1 MDKSSSLIYHE
12 QGRPGK
18 IEVVPSKPL
27 ATQRDLAKAYTP
39 GVAEACLAIQSNPDD
54 AYRYTAKG
62 NLVAVV
68 TNGSAVL
75 GLGNIGPLAGKPVM
89 EGKANLF
96 KKFADIDVFD
106 IELNAQSIDEMV
118 ASVRAL
124 APTFGGINLEDIRAP
139 ECFEV
144 ERRLREALDIPVF
157 HDDQHGTAI
166 ICSAAL
172 LNAVELTARRVE
184 QTKVVFSGAGAAA
197 IACAQLFVALGVRRE
212 NLVLFDVH
220 GAVSRDRKDLVAAQ
234 ADLATDRQLGS
245 IAEALIGAD
254 VFVGL
259 SVGNV
264 LRPDMLHAMNERPI
278 IFAMANPTPE
288 IGYDEARH
296 ARPDAIVATGRS
308 DHPNQVNNVLGFPFI
323 FRGALDC
330 RAKAITQSMIIAA
343 ARALAKLARQ
353 DVPDKVLRAYG
364 LERLTFGPEYIIPKP
379 FDPRVLTEVA
389 PAVARA
395 AAEDGVARSPIAD
408 YETYRERLHR
418 FVERSRGIMQP
429 LFRRARAAEVKPRIA
444 FADGRNPQILRA
456 AQICLDEGLCQPV
469 LIGSPQR
476 IRAVA
481 SEVNVNLDAME
492 IEDPNAASNAGELA
506 QALWELRQRK
516 GMTLGMARAL
526 LRQSTWYALMLVH
539 CGLAEGMVGGL
550 RGPYKETIGP
560 AIKVLGLRQGARV
573 ISGVYAMLFRERRI
587 FFGDCTVNIE
597 PDAETLAEIAIN
609 TARTAETFGDAPRVA
624 MLSYSDFGEH
634 YRDKQVQTVRR
645 AIEIVRQRCPQ
656 LQIDGEMQADTAI
669 DVDKMH
675 DTFPFCALEGP
686 ANVLVFPELT
696 SGNIAYKLLLK
707 LTDAEALGPLVV
719 GMAHPV
725 GAIPVGATVTEI
737 VNITAYTVVQA
748 IDRRGNAGWSA
759 APLR

>member
-1 MDKSSSLIYHE
+1 MEKSSSLIYHE

-18 IEVVPSKPL
+18 LEVVPSKPL

-39 GVAEACLAIQSNPDD
+39 GVADACRAIERDPND
-54 AYRYTAKG
+54 AYRYTVKG

-106 IELNAQSIDEMV
+106 IELDATSVDEMV
-118 ASVRAL
+118 AAVRAI

-144 ERRLREALDIPVF
+144 ERRLREELDIPVF

-172 LNAVELTARRVE
+172 LNALALTDRVLDRA
-184 QTKVVFSGAGAAA
+184 KVVFSGAGAAA
-197 IACAQLFVALGVRRE
+197 VACAQLFVALGVRRE

-220 GAVSRDRKDLVAAQ
+220 GVVSRDR
-234 ADLATDRQLGS
+234 ADLAPAQAALATERYPLS
-245 IAEALIGAD
+245 LTEALRGSD

-259 SVGNV
+259 SVGDV
-264 LRPDMLHAMNERPI
+264 LTSEMLQGMNERPI

-288 IGYDEARH
+288 IDYDEARR

-330 RAKAITQSMIIAA
+330 RARAITQPMIIAA
-343 ARALAKLARQ
+343 ARALAELARQ

-364 LERLTFGPEYIIPKP
+364 LERLRFGPEYIIPKP

-395 AAEDGVARSPIAD
+395 AAADGMARTPIED
-408 YETYRERLHR
+408 YEAYQETLHR

-429 LFRRARAAEVKPRIA
+429 LFRRARNAGIKPRIA
-444 FADGRNPQILRA
+444 FTDGRNPQILRA

-476 IRAVA
+476 IRSVA
-481 SEVNVNLDAME
+481 SEVKVDLDAME
-492 IEDPNAASNAGELA
+492 IQDPTSAPRSVELA

-526 LRQSTWYALMLVH
+526 LRQSTWYALMLVRS
-539 CGLAEGMVGGL
+539 GLAEGMVGGL
-550 RGPYKETIGP
+550 RGPYKETMGP

-609 TARTAETFGDAPRVA
+609 TARTAETFGDTPRVA

-634 YRDKQVQTVRR
+634 YRDAKVQAVRE
-645 AIEIVRQRCPQ
+645 AIEIVHKRWPE

-669 DVDKMH
+669 DAEKMRS
-675 DTFPFCALEGP
+675 TFPFGALEGP

-737 VNITAYTVVQA
+737 VNIAAYTVVQA
-748 IDRRGNAGWSA
+748 IDRRRA
-759 APLR
+759 

>member
-1 MDKSSSLIYHE
+1 MDKSSSLNYHE

-18 IEVVPSKPL
+18 LEVIPSKPL

-39 GVAEACLAIQSNPDD
+39 GVADACKAIEQNPDD
-54 AYRYTAKG
+54 AYRYTTKG

-106 IELNAQSIDEMV
+106 IELNAASVDEMV
-118 ASVRAL
+118 AAVRAI

-144 ERRLREALDIPVF
+144 ERRLREELDIPVF

-172 LNAVELTARRVE
+172 LNALSLTDRQIDRA
-184 QTKVVFSGAGAAA
+184 KVVFSGAGAAA
-197 IACAQLFVALGVRRE
+197 IACAQLFVALGVLPQ

-220 GAVSRDRKDLVAAQ
+220 GAISRNRTDLVPAQ
-234 ADLATDRQLGS
+234 AALATERQLNS
-245 IAEALIGAD
+245 MTEALRGAD

-264 LRPDMLHAMNERPI
+264 LTAEMLQGMSERPI

-288 IGYDEARH
+288 IAYDEARR

-330 RAKAITQSMIIAA
+330 RAKAITQPMVIAA

-395 AAEDGVARSPIAD
+395 AAADGMARAPIQD
-408 YETYRERLHR
+408 YEAYQEALHR

-429 LFRRARAAEVKPRIA
+429 LFRRARAARAKPRIA

-481 SEVNVNLDAME
+481 GEVKVDLEAME
-492 IEDPNAASNAGELA
+492 IEDPNSAPHAGALA
-506 QALWELRQRK
+506 HALWECRQRK

-526 LRQSTWYALMLVH
+526 LRQSTWYALMLVRS
-539 CGLAEGMVGGL
+539 GFAEGMVGGL

-609 TARTAETFGDAPRVA
+609 TARTAETFGDTPRVA

-634 YRDKQVQTVRR
+634 YRDSKVQAVRQ
-645 AIEIVRQRCPQ
+645 AVEIVRQRWPQ

-669 DVDKMH
+669 DGEKMRG
-675 DTFPFCALEGP
+675 TFPFCALDGA

-748 IDRRGNAGWSA
+748 IDRRKT
-759 APLR
+759 